1 MDFNTNRF
9 YTTNVFI
16 IILLLSTAYLAFFT
30 KEHYF
35 FLDDFYYIIGP
46 KLYMLITE
54 ERLKLFDVFSN
65 IGPQDHYAP
74 LYYYYLQF
82 MPANA
87 ELYHFVTI
95 LFHSTAT
102 LFVFLIATELIQDK
116 KVALIASMLYF
127 FNMSIHSWPIV
138 WNAFNAHIINS
149 VPGFFAF
156 YLSIKYLKMEKENS
170 FLLLFLISFFTSLT
184 IFIYESGFL
193 YLVLIFLFLILNS
206 GPIKN
211 KVKVLCSLSLPV
223 IIYFSLTYNLSGN
236 IHPILDR
243 YNDSTAKNF
252 YRVTNVD
259 PNSLYAKRSNYAER
273 NFTNYSIRLS
283 ENLLNTLNLGTLE
296 LIVKESLNKK
306 NTKEKFKLFLNKY
319 KNYFILIF
327 ALLLILS
334 IIILIKIGVNKY
346 KDKVF
351 RNLLFYYLTM
361 IIVTSVIYFRKDL
374 GMAFG
379 FSASL
384 FLSYVLINFFK
395 KNNFFVSLFLISYFI
410 LSIIYI
416 KGGMEFAH
424 VDYQKSLIKKNF
436 LEVEKFVNS
445 KDINNPYIQN
455 VEYKLYYFYKNYDH
469 YKTELKDFANNNS
482 HDFHSFAKN
491 FSNFKNY

>member
-1 MDFNTNRF
+1 MDFNTNKF
-9 YTTNVFI
+9 NTINVFI
-16 IILLLSTAYLAFFT
+16 IILLISTAYLAFFT

-35 FLDDFYYIIGP
+35 FSDDFYYIIGP
-46 KLYMLITE
+46 KLYILITE
-54 ERLKLFDVFSN
+54 ERLKFFDVFSN

-82 MPANA
+82 MPADA
-87 ELYHFVTI
+87 KLYHFVTI

-102 LFVFLIATELIQDK
+102 LFVFLIATELIKEK
-116 KVALIASMLYF
+116 KVALVASMLYF

-156 YLSIKYLKMEKENS
+156 YLCIKYLKMEKENS
-170 FLLLFLISFFTSLT
+170 FLLLFLISFLISLS

-193 YLVLIFLFLILNS
+193 YLSLIFCFLILNS

-211 KVKVLCSLSLPV
+211 KIKVLCSLLLPV
-223 IIYFSLTYNLSGN
+223 IIYFSLTYSLSGT

-252 YRVTNVD
+252 YKVTNVD

-273 NFTNYSIRLS
+273 NLTNYSIRLS
-283 ENLLNTLNLGTLE
+283 ENLLNTFNIGTLE
-296 LIVKESLNKK
+296 LIVKENLNKK
-306 NTKEKFKLFLNKY
+306 NSKEKVKLFLNKY
-319 KNYFILIF
+319 KNYFILF
-327 ALLLILS
+327 FVLLFTLGIL
-334 IIILIKIGVNKY
+334 ILIKIGVNKY
-346 KDKVF
+346 KDKIF
-351 RNLLFYYLTM
+351 RNLLFYYLVM
-361 IIVTSVIYFRKDL
+361 IFVTSVIYFRKDL

-384 FLSYVLINFFK
+384 LLSYTLFNLFK
-395 KNNFFVSLFLISYFI
+395 KNKFFVNLLLISYFL
-410 LSIIYI
+410 LSIVYI

-424 VDYQKSLIKKNF
+424 VDYQKSLIKKKF
-436 LEVEKFVNS
+436 FDVEKFADT

-455 VEYKLYYFYKNYDH
+455 VEYKLYYFYKNYDQ
-469 YKTELKDFANNNS
+469 YKKELKVFAKNNS

-491 FSNFKNY
+491 FPNFKNY

>member
-1 MDFNTNRF
+1 MDFNTNKF
-9 YTTNVFI
+9 NTINVFI
-16 IILLLSTAYLAFFT
+16 IVLLISTVYLTFFT

-35 FLDDFYYIIGP
+35 FSDDFYYIIGP
-46 KLYMLITE
+46 KLYMLITD

-82 MPANA
+82 MPADA
-87 ELYHFVTI
+87 KLYHFVTI
-95 LFHSTAT
+95 LFHSIAT
-102 LFVFLIATELIQDK
+102 LFVFLIAIELIQEK
-116 KVALIASMLYF
+116 RIALIASMLYF

-156 YLSIKYLKMEKENS
+156 YLSIKYLKIDKENS
-170 FLLLFLISFFTSLT
+170 FFLLFLISFLISLS

-193 YLVLIFLFLILNS
+193 YLILIFISLILNN

-211 KVKVLCSLSLPV
+211 KVKVLCSLLIPV
-223 IIYFSLTYNLSGN
+223 IIYFSLTYNLSGS

-252 YRVTNVD
+252 YKVTNVD

-283 ENLLNTLNLGTLE
+283 ENLLNTFNIGTLE
-296 LIVKESLNKK
+296 LIVKENLNKK
-306 NTKEKFKLFLNKY
+306 NSKEKFKLFLNKY

-327 ALLLILS
+327 LLLFTLS
-334 IIILIKIGVNKY
+334 ILILVKIGVNKY

-361 IIVTSVIYFRKDL
+361 LFVTSLIYFRKDL

-379 FSASL
+379 LSASL
-384 FLSYVLINFFK
+384 LLAHTLFTLYK
-395 KNNFFVSLFLISYFI
+395 KNKIFINLLLISYFL
-410 LSIIYI
+410 LSIVYI

-424 VDYQKSLIKKNF
+424 ADYQKSLIKKKF
-436 LEVEKFVNS
+436 FDLEKIVRS
-445 KDINNPYIQN
+445 KDVNNPYIQN
-455 VEYKLYYFYKNYDH
+455 VENKMYYFYRNYDL
-469 YKTELKDFANNNS
+469 YKKELKDFAKNNS